1 MKLIKNIQTSAI
13 ALVALGT
20 VMLLTNPSK
29 ADYTDYAY
37 NTLKTQIQDAM
48 CKGPELPK
56 FLQSAG
62 AVAGNFCKN
71 AIATGAV
78 VTRGDIKNVIENTTS
93 RQNLLILSLYT
104 TDISGYTVRSVGAFG
119 NFLTYQK

>member
-1 MKLIKNIQTSAI
+1 MKNLQTKAI

-37 NTLKTQIQDAM
+37 NTLKTQIQGAI
-48 CKGPELPK
+48 CQRPQLPESLRG
-56 FLQSAG
+56 AA

-71 AIATGAV
+71 VIATGVV
-78 VTRGDIKNVIENTTS
+78 VTRGDIKNIIENTTS
-93 RQNLLILSLYT
+93 RQNLLVLSLYT